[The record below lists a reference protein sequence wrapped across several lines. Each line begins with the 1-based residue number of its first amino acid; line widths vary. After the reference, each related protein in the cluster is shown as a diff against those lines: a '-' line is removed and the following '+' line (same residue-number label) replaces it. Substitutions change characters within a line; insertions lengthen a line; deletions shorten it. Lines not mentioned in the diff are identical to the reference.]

1 MIQQYQQDIY
11 DHKIRL
17 KVMEASEV
25 QRLADGQAQAEELFN
40 NHGKKK
46 GYFQTPNMSS
56 KNRSSSRRRDQTTE
70 NNNQLLELN
79 EAKER
84 ERKRSASRNS
94 KFCLSKDHEQLKKLI
109 QQREAE
115 LNIILKDHH
124 TIQSEEGAKFQTNV
138 NMTAPL
144 DKDEDATGHSNFNC
158 LSGKKV
164 RGGENDQ
171 TEFFAQR
178 KNRVAASPSSN
189 RALGSYKKGS
199 YLEKVSNSSSKS
211 GSKNLS

>member
-1 MIQQYQQDIY
+1 
-11 DHKIRL
+11 
-17 KVMEASEV
+17 MEASEV

-94 KFCLSKDHEQLKKLI
+94 KFCLSKDHE
-109 QQREAE
+109 
-115 LNIILKDHH
+115 
-124 TIQSEEGAKFQTNV
+124 
-138 NMTAPL
+138 
-144 DKDEDATGHSNFNC
+144 
-158 LSGKKV
+158 
-164 RGGENDQ
+164 
-171 TEFFAQR
+171 
-178 KNRVAASPSSN
+178 
-189 RALGSYKKGS
+189 
-199 YLEKVSNSSSKS
+199 
-211 GSKNLS
+211 